1 MTCEE
6 FIVLIPFFI
15 VAMFLSVLTEFL
27 LIVSRSLWIA
37 ASCSTIGL
45 MVSVGVYFAFLL
57 LRNIAIE
64 VMIIHNE
71 RMIEMIMTGIK

>member
-1 MTCEE
+1 M
-6 FIVLIPFFI
+6 LMPFFI

-37 ASCSTIGL
+37 ASWSTIGL
-45 MVSVGVYFAFLL
+45 MVSAGECLVFLI
-57 LRNIAIE
+57 LRNITIE

-71 RMIEMIMTGIK
+71 SMIEMIMTGIK

>member
-1 MTCEE
+1 M
-6 FIVLIPFFI
+6 VLMLFLI

-37 ASCSTIGL
+37 DSCSTIGL
-45 MVSVGVYFAFLL
+45 IESAALCLVFLL

-64 VMIIHNE
+64 VMIIVNE
-71 RMIEMIMTGIK
+71 SMIEMIMTGIK

>member
-37 ASCSTIGL
+37 DSCSTIGL
-45 MVSVGVYFAFLL
+45 IESAAVCLVFLL

-64 VMIIHNE
+64 VMIIANE
-71 RMIEMIMTGIK
+71 SMIEMIMTGVK